1 MAFQLTND
9 ILLWYNILMKNIA
22 TIDSAGRFVVPKWM
36 RNKFEFIPGQKIK
49 LTEFENGILIS
60 AALPKKREFV
70 KKGQILTIDTG
81 GGSASPSDFDIDKY
95 RDQKIDKL
103 IYENWH

>member
-1 MAFQLTND
+1 
-9 ILLWYNILMKNIA
+9 MKNIA

-36 RNKFEFIPGQKIK
+36 RSKFEFTPGQKIE

-60 AALPKKREFV
+60 PTLPQKREFL
-70 KKGQILTIDTG
+70 KKGQILTINTG
-81 GGSASPSDFDIDKY
+81 DSLGSLSDFDIDKY